1 MILLRAVLFNIAFFG
16 LTAVVTLIALPLL
29 IAPRQGIMAVA
40 RLWARAVIGLLRVI
54 VGARLEVRGL
64 QHIPPGPVVIA
75 AKHQSAFDTIVWLT
89 LLPDTA
95 YVLKKELLSIP
106 LYGWHARKMGMIP
119 VDRTGGGPAL
129 RAMLRGAQAAL
140 AEGRQVVIFPEGTR
154 TAPGQR
160 IPYQPGVVAIAG
172 LGMAPVIP
180 VATDSGRVWG
190 RRAVLKRP
198 GVIRISVLPPL
209 PPGLPRARLLT
220 ELAAGI
226 ETETDRLLGEDIVD
240 KAVG

>member
-1 MILLRAVLFNIAFFG
+1 MILFRAYLFNLAFFG
-16 LTAVVTLIALPLL
+16 LTLVVTFLALPLL
-29 IAPRQGIMAVA
+29 LAPREGIMTVA
-40 RLWARAVIGLLRVI
+40 RLWARAVIALLRII
-54 VGARLEVRGL
+54 VGVRLEVRGME
-64 QHIPPGPVVIA
+64 HIPPGPVVIA

-89 LLPDTA
+89 LLPDIA

-119 VDRTGGGPAL
+119 VDRAGGGPAL

-140 AEGRQVVIFPEGTR
+140 EEGRQVVIFPEGTR

-160 IPYQPGVVAIAG
+160 VPYQPGVVAIAG
-172 LGMAPVIP
+172 LGVAPVIP

-209 PPGLPRARLLT
+209 PSGLPRAKLLS
-220 ELAAGI
+220 ELAAAI
-226 ETETDRLLGEDIVD
+226 ETETDRLFGEETVD
-240 KAVG
+240 KVVG

>member
-40 RLWARAVIGLLRVI
+40 RLWARAVIALLRVI